1 MTFLFPSFSQPTPAA
16 FRAETGSINK
26 SLFALGKVISMLGQR
41 QGRGRAIIPF
51 RDSKL
56 TQLLMDS
63 LQGKGR
69 ATMVACCSPLGDHAD
84 VTLSTLHYA
93 SLAQNVKSDPVV
105 IHDPQDQL
113 VIDLRKT
120 IAELRDQ
127 NKKLAVQ
134 LRGLTTATPGE
145 GEGEEPAEEEGSARA
160 RARAPEASAPAVAAP
175 KKPER
180 DPASKEKIR
189 ILKERSVVKRKAK
202 GRRKFA
208 GGLTAQ
214 APRPA
219 SSISTKSPYGGVGAA
234 PRAQSAK
241 AARKPVSKAKKSK
254 PSKSKPRSAR
264 PPGQTQDLAS
274 PGSSAAMAE
283 DFPELA
289 ALEANFQ
296 AQLSAGQAASGAKVS
311 GLDHSI
317 NAVSESSDQTTEF
330 EGDEEAVRWAKRNPW
345 FGNDYE
351 MTEFAYAAHD
361 RIVDRGVDPNSPQ
374 YFREIERAVGER
386 FPDRMPPGT
395 SRAARQTPQGTPRRR
410 TVGSRLSQSIKA
422 QTPSAA
428 AASAS
433 ARARR
438 ASRTV
443 ELRSENSREGRRH
456 ADFSSG
462 SSSSQQYV
470 SPGGASAATSKS
482 ERQFIVEELR
492 RIKQEAEEERKWI
505 MNQITSTL
513 SSYKL

>member
-1 MTFLFPSFSQPTPAA
+1 M
-16 FRAETGSINK
+16 
-26 SLFALGKVISMLGQR
+26 
-41 QGRGRAIIPF
+41 
-51 RDSKL
+51 
-56 TQLLMDS
+56 
-63 LQGKGR
+63 
-69 ATMVACCSPLGDHAD
+69 
-84 VTLSTLHYA
+84 
-93 SLAQNVKSDPVV
+93 
-105 IHDPQDQL
+105 
-113 VIDLRKT
+113 
-120 IAELRDQ
+120 
-127 NKKLAVQ
+127 
-134 LRGLTTATPGE
+134 
-145 GEGEEPAEEEGSARA
+145 
-160 RARAPEASAPAVAAP
+160 
-175 KKPER
+175 
-180 DPASKEKIR
+180 
-189 ILKERSVVKRKAK
+189 VKRKAK
-202 GRRKFA
+202 GRRKSA

-241 AARKPVSKAKKSK
+241 AARKPVTKAKKSK

-505 MNQITSTL
+505 MNQISSTL